1 MYRVIGTLYILA
13 PRLHKST
20 HTNLSN
26 RNLPFRRPF
35 NFWRPYA
42 EKARI
47 TQHFGAH
54 ALRLLCVPGGRHQYH
69 WRRRPIAASPQWAP
83 KELKMMLRLFRK
95 GFHSHP
101 NAPKSVGGWGSAPDP
116 SPNSEGERLC
126 ACQSDT
132 LKGGA
137 PIPIFAPGAG
147 NSRYA
152 TAWVQALMRQKAPN
166 ARYIHCAAHALNL
179 VLGCCKNI

>member
-13 PRLHKST
+13 PLLHKST

-26 RNLPFRRPF
+26 RNLPFWRPF
-35 NFWRPYA
+35 KFWRPYA

-83 KELKMMLRLFRK
+83 KELKMMLRLFKK
-95 GFHSHP
+95 GSIHTQML
-101 NAPKSVGGWGSAPDP
+101 PKA
-116 SPNSEGERLC
+116 L
-126 ACQSDT
+126 AA
-132 LKGGA
+132 GA
-137 PIPIFAPGAG
+137 PPQTPPPPGIARESVFA
-147 NSRYA
+147 
-152 TAWVQALMRQKAPN
+152 
-166 ARYIHCAAHALNL
+166 
-179 VLGCCKNI
+179 LGSLTY